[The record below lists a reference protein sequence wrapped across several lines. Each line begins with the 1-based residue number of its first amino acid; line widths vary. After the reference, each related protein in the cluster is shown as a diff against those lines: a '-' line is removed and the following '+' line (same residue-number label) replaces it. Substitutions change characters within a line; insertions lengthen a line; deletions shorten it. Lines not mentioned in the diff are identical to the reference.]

1 MEDLE
6 DWQREGVR
14 DLEKGGD
21 VQGYLF
27 RCLRCGKHLLQIDYD

>member
-6 DWQREGVR
+6 DWQREGSGIWR
-14 DLEKGGD
+14 RAGD

-27 RCLRCGKHLLQIDYD
+27 RCLRCGRHLLQIDYD